1 MTKTRTGDAFMPADD
16 YGRALPKF
24 SVNLLVR
31 SVEKSLPFYR
41 DILGAT
47 VRYADGDFAA
57 LALLD
62 VDFMLHADH
71 TYDHHPLYERLRAK
85 GRAEPERNCAC
96 SASIPM
102 HWKRAQGPRA
112 QRSCGPRRIFRM
124 AGAKSCWWIPMDTSG
139 PWACRPPKGNEAHG
153 SETRAPPWIRRAI
166 VTSCSVLRIAG
177 ESAVVVE
184 AQ

>member
-31 SVEKSLPFYR
+31 SVEKSLPFYG

-62 VDFMLHADH
+62 IDFMLHADH
-71 TYDHHPLYERLRAK
+71 TYDHHPLYERLQGA
-85 GRAEPERNCAC
+85 
-96 SASIPM
+96 
-102 HWKRAQGPRA
+102 GPRGTGAELRVLGIDPDALEARARAAGVTILRPA
-112 QRSCGPRRIFRM
+112 QDFPHGWRETTLVDPDGYI
-124 AGAKSCWWIPMDTSG
+124 
-139 PWACRPPKGNEAHG
+139 WAVGFPTVKEK
-153 SETRAPPWIRRAI
+153 
-166 VTSCSVLRIAG
+166 
-177 ESAVVVE
+177 
-184 AQ
+184 